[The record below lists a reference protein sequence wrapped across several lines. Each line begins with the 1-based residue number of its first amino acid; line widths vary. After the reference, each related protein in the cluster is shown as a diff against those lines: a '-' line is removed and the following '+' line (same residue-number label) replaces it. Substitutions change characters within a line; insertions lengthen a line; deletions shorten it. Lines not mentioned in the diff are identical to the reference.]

1 MNTSTP
7 KETSHLKREILVR
20 LIKAYLSDNF
30 EENTRLI
37 PFAMRPKNSDVPNYR
52 CCIFKERAILRDRAI
67 AGLGFSIED
76 TDDSVLLSDLAA
88 KAEKREVPDEH
99 PLTVLTTAC
108 KGCVPSRIYVTDLCQ
123 GCVARPCVNTC
134 KFGAIS
140 IQNGKSVIDPAKC
153 KNCGMCVQVCPYQ
166 AIQKII
172 VPCESACPVGAIA
185 KDENGHAK
193 IDFDKCISCGK
204 CASACPFGA
213 VHEKSQII
221 DVLKN
226 IKAGKKVIAMVAPA
240 MFGQLPCKPQ
250 QLKEAIMELGFADVY
265 EVAQGADVTTKTEAE
280 EFEERLMKGAE
291 FMTTSCCAGYN
302 ELVDKHIPEM
312 KPFRSD
318 TKTTLYY
325 TAEIVKK
332 ENSDAVTVFFSP
344 CVAKKREALQKPNV
358 DYVLNYEEIGA
369 WMVALGIQVA
379 ECSESEFKTQASAEG
394 RNYCVTGGVAKA
406 VQTLLPEEI
415 PAHPVI
421 IDGLTK
427 QSVKDLKKYA
437 KNGMCDLGNLIEVM
451 ACTGGCLGGNSTVN
465 AMKPALKQV
474 NAYVSESKSI
484 KEQVEN

>member
-1 MNTSTP
+1 MAMNTSTP
-7 KETSHLKREILVR
+7 KQTSHLKREILVR

-37 PFAMRPKNSDVPNYR
+37 PYDMRPKGSEVPYR

-67 AGLGFSIED
+67 AGLGFSIEE
-76 TDDSVLLSDLAA
+76 TDDSTLLSELAE
-88 KAEKREVPDEH
+88 KAEKREAPEDK

-153 KNCGMCVQVCPYQ
+153 KNCGMCAQVCPYQ

-185 KDENGHAK
+185 KDEDGHAR
-193 IDFDKCISCGK
+193 IDFEKCISCGK

-240 MFGQLPCKPQ
+240 MFGQLPCTPK
-250 QLKEAIMELGFADVY
+250 QLKEAIMKLGFTDVY
-265 EVAQGADVTTKTEAE
+265 EVAQGADVTTKNEAA
-280 EFEERLMKGAE
+280 EFVERLEKGAE

-302 ELVDKHIPEM
+302 ELVDKHIPDM

-318 TKTTLYY
+318 TKTPMYY
-325 TAEIVKK
+325 TAEIVKQ
-332 ENSDAVTVFFSP
+332 ENPDAVTVFFSP
-344 CVAKKREALQKPNV
+344 CVAKKREALNNSNV

-369 WMVALGIQVA
+369 WMIALGIQVS
-379 ECSESEFKTQASAEG
+379 ECGESEFKTEASAES

-427 QSVKDLKKYA
+427 QTVRDLKKYA

-474 NAYVSESKSI
+474 TNYVNESTSI
-484 KEQVEN
+484 KEQK